1 MIHLPGGFVMK
12 KRALLAALTIA
23 AAVAITHV
31 ARESFAQRVKRLG
44 DLPKSDMSVNVYQI
58 YGFQENEEGYKIV
71 YVGNNNEPSYLYI
84 PAELLDRV
92 KIYKPQQNTYSS
104 NFLIIWKKANKVTRI
119 EWYMPQVV
127 DYKLPNYSLD
137 PFTDKDKKI
146 FRAIVDNGDL
156 VLGTD
161 IGGTTPEIRAP
172 GGEE

>member
-12 KRALLAALTIA
+12 KRALLAVSTIA
-23 AAVAITHV
+23 AALAITLI
-31 ARESFAQRVKRLG
+31 ARSSFAQRVKRLG
-44 DLPKSDMSVNVYQI
+44 DLPKSDTSVNVYQI

-71 YVGNNNEPSYLYI
+71 YVGNNNEPSYLYV

-92 KIYKPQQNTYSS
+92 KIYKPQQNTYNS
-104 NFLIIWKKANKVTRI
+104 NFLIIWRKANKVTRV

-127 DYKLPNYSLD
+127 DYELPNYSLA

-146 FRAIVDNGDL
+146 FRAIVDNGEL

-161 IGGTTPEIRAP
+161 VGGTSPEIRAP